1 MALPLLTALV
11 PTIIDM
17 IPEAIGW
24 FAGNKAEKATD
35 DVLSIAKK
43 VVGVDDNEEALS
55 TLKLDPELQLKFK
68 TAVLD
73 KKNELDELY
82 LEDRKDARKM
92 QEEALNQED
101 VFSKRFIYYFAIGWS
116 LFAMLYLAGITFFTV
131 PESSTRFSDTILG
144 FLLGTIISGIVQF
157 FYGSS
162 VGSKHKTDKMLK

>member
-24 FAGNKAEKATD
+24 FAGDKAEEATE

-68 TAVLD
+68 MAVLD
-73 KKNELDELY
+73 KKNELDKLY

-92 QEEALNQED
+92 QEEALNQD
-101 VFSKRFIYYFAIGWS
+101 DIFSKRFIYYFAIGWS
-116 LFAMLYLAGITFFTV
+116 LFAMLYLAGITFITI

-144 FLLGTIISGIVQF
+144 FLLGTIISGIIQF